1 MFFFFQDMFEI
12 KTELKES
19 DYCTSI
25 HQVSCH
31 LSKVAVAGFLTFV
44 LIFRTAIRPPNVKTP
59 STIASNQPAGIQTRP
74 TALSQMIMSGFRFSK
89 SCLARTKREE
99 LNKTSG
105 AQCAAILSS
114 LSGFSSGLLTVQVN
128 VATLRHHKT

>member
-1 MFFFFQDMFEI
+1 MKKVEHLPDKEPDVFVFQDLFEI

-74 TALSQMIMSGFRFSK
+74 TALSLGYN
-89 SCLARTKREE
+89 T
-99 LNKTSG
+99 ND
-105 AQCAAILSS
+105 
-114 LSGFSSGLLTVQVN
+114 N
-128 VATLRHHKT
+128 VRI